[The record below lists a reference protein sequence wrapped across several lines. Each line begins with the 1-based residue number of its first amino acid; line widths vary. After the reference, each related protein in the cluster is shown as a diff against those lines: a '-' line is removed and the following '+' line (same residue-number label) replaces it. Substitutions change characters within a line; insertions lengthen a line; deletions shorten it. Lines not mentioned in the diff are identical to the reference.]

1 VAGDAMQR
9 LDDLLLAR
17 ATEGL
22 DAAEAQELERLLA
35 AERDVDTDRYDHA
48 AAAVCIA
55 MSGGGSALP
64 SDLRA
69 HLERTAAALAAQALK
84 TQR

>member
-1 VAGDAMQR
+1 MAGNAMQR

-35 AERDVDTDRYDHA
+35 AERAVDTDRYDRA

-55 MSGGGSALP
+55 MFGGRTALP
-64 SDLRA
+64 SGVRA
-69 HLERTAAALAAQALK
+69 RLERTAAALGAQAPK
-84 TQR
+84 TKR